1 MPKKVLLIIWLAL
14 CCTVPWWFLDSD
26 SLWFGFPAWVTY
38 AIISAIIYSCLL
50 GFIIQK
56 YWKTKDNA
64 K

>member
-14 CCTVPWWFLDSD
+14 GCTVPWWFFCSD
-26 SLWFGFPAWVTY
+26 SLWFGLPAWVTY
-38 AIISAIIYSCLL
+38 AIVSAIIYSCLL